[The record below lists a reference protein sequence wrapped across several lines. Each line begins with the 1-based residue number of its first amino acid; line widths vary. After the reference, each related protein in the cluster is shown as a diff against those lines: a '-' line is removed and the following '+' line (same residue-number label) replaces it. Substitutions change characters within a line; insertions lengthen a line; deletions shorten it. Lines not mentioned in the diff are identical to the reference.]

1 MHLSRIASKNSLPA
15 VRPGARLH
23 TGLQQGLLPW
33 ALAALLTCGLITVSS
48 HAQAQDGAPISLP
61 APAPAAA
68 SAPDSSK
75 ATASAVPV
83 ENSDMDAQLFYQV
96 LVSEL
101 RLRQDDAGFA
111 YQIYLESA
119 KQHASS
125 QLFQRSVDIALAAR
139 AGEQALTA
147 ARAWR
152 SALPAERP
160 AAEYEAQILMALSRP
175 GELASPL
182 SAIVKLAPNE
192 QRPQVIASLPRS
204 LSRLSDRK
212 AVALLIDEVTLPW
225 RETPLPMAEAWA
237 ASSEGWLNAGD
248 QALAYERFQRAV
260 ALNPQL
266 LTTGLLALDLMAQHP
281 EAETLVKAQLAKD
294 PSPVLRLAYARKLVS
309 AQRMAEAAAQL
320 EGIVASQ
327 PDNAGAWL
335 TLGSVRIELKQIDAA
350 EQAIQHFLALQS
362 KAPVSSVPELAQN
375 AFEPEQGYLRMAQ
388 ISEIRK
394 QWPQADEW
402 LRKADPK
409 GEKLTVQIA
418 RARVMAVQGKLKE
431 GRALIRAL
439 PEAEPRD
446 ALVKINAEVQLL
458 REANELNEAMK
469 VLASASER
477 FPDDADVLYDQAMV
491 AESLKRHDD
500 AERLLKR
507 VMTLQP
513 DQANAFNALG
523 YSLADRG
530 IRLEEARELIKK
542 ALTLRPGDPFIT
554 DSLGWVEFKTGN
566 QDEAIKWLRQ
576 AYVSRADTEIA
587 AHLGEVLWAKGLK
600 DEALRIWRE
609 GLARDPAN
617 DTLKDTL
624 KRLQVRL

>member
-1 MHLSRIASKNSLPA
+1 MHRSRLAPKNSLP
-15 VRPGARLH
+15 VARIRSPR
-23 TGLQQGLLPW
+23 QGMQPW
-33 ALAALLTCGLITVSS
+33 AVAALMACGLASLSISGVS
-48 HAQAQDGAPISLP
+48 QAQTNAPVSLP
-61 APAPAAA
+61 APPTAAA

-75 ATASAVPV
+75 TAASALPV
-83 ENSDMDAQLFYQV
+83 ENSTMDAQLFYQV

-111 YQIYLESA
+111 YQVYLESA
-119 KQHASS
+119 KQHSSS

-152 SALPAERP
+152 TALPAERP
-160 AAEYEAQILMALSRP
+160 AAEYEAQILMALSRT

-182 SAIVKLAPNE
+182 SAIVKLAPPE

-204 LSRLSDRK
+204 LSRLPDRK
-212 AVALLIDEVTLPW
+212 AVALMIDEVTQPW
-225 RETPLPMAEAWA
+225 RDATPPLAEAWA

-248 QALAYERFQRAV
+248 QAKAYERFQRAV

-266 LTTGLLALDLMAQHP
+266 LTTGLLSLDLMTQHP
-281 EAETLVKAQLAKD
+281 EVEAIVKAQLAKD

-309 AQRMAEAAAQL
+309 VQRMADAAVQL

-350 EQAIQHFLALQS
+350 EQAIKQFLSLQT
-362 KAPVSSVPELAQN
+362 KQPTSSVPELAQS
-375 AFEPEQGYLRMAQ
+375 AFDPEQGYLRMAQ
-388 ISEIRK
+388 ISEMRK
-394 QWPQADEW
+394 QWAQADEW

-409 GEKLTVQIA
+409 GEKLTIQIA
-418 RARVMAVQGKLKE
+418 RAKVLAVQGKVKE
-431 GRALIRAL
+431 GRALIQAL

-446 ALVKINAEVQLL
+446 ALVKVNAEVQLL

-469 VLASASER
+469 VLAAASER

-491 AESLKRHDD
+491 AESLKRHDE

-530 IRLEEARELIKK
+530 IRLDEARELIKK
-542 ALTLRPGDPFIT
+542 ALILRPGDPFIT

-587 AHLGEVLWAKGLK
+587 AHLGEVLWVKGLK